1 MLKDSK
7 VGFCFA
13 VSVGHLMT
21 EFILRRCRWWS
32 DVAVVKMARKAF
44 NSSVCLRSRLSYV
57 PSQTTVPS
65 STSLRKGC
73 VQSGGV
79 GVRSSSMGFVPQ
91 SSSDSMLPCEG
102 GAAIG
107 G

>member
-1 MLKDSK
+1 VLKDSK